1 MNIWVTR
8 HGQTNLNKHKL
19 MQGLTDDPL
28 NARGIEQAK
37 SVREA
42 IGDVHFDAVY
52 ASPLD
57 RAITTAS
64 IVADIPKSDVII
76 DNRIIEVDFGKYEQ
90 IPYAKLGLAMTA
102 YWAWPEIVPAPK
114 TVENIASM
122 VARSSDFMR
131 ELESHDYE
139 NVLVACHGG
148 IIRAICGYL
157 EDTRSGVKWRPKPK
171 NCEVRIYE
179 SINGKHR
186 FIRNFEADL

>member
-8 HGQTNLNKHKL
+8 HGQTNLNKQKL
-19 MQGLTDDPL
+19 MQGLTDEPL
-28 NARGIEQAK
+28 NERGIEQAK

-64 IVADIPKSDVII
+64 IVADIPKDDVII
-76 DNRIIEVDFGKYEQ
+76 DDRIIEVDFGKYEQ

-102 YWAWPEIVPAPK
+102 YWAWPEIMPAPK

-122 VARSSDFMR
+122 VERSSNFMR
-131 ELESHDYE
+131 ELETHDYE

-179 SINGKHR
+179 SVGGKHR
-186 FIRNFEADL
+186 FLRSLEAK